1 MREATAKNSESE
13 KQTKAERIKETRE
26 QARNIT
32 VIKKATN
39 NNTINPRDSENSKL
53 LDFPS

>member
-1 MREATAKNSESE
+1 MWRQMREATAKNSESE

-32 VIKKATN
+32 VIKKG
-39 NNTINPRDSENSKL
+39 DEQ
-53 LDFPS
+53 

>member
-39 NNTINPRDSENSKL
+39 SKTINSRNSENSKL